1 MKTNK
6 MSAIFSNQHEYD
18 ELLPLTEE
26 RALSTLYFAGKY
38 RLMDFPLSSIANAGI
53 KSVYTLINARKVR
66 SYFDHLGGGKEWG
79 FDKIGSYEYMDF
91 YQRLVERQ
99 KAGKPYY
106 NEVIEFLKK
115 AENPYTVFIG
125 NKMIGN
131 FDLKAVLHYHKL
143 NNNKITGVFKK
154 TTKENTSSADEIFK
168 LDQDGRIAK
177 NIPAAEVADPDSY
190 NLSANVYIADTDW
203 IIEKL
208 EKIQASGEPVNI
220 AHQLAKL
227 AAQEKS
233 VAYEYTGYLRNV
245 YDVKSYYDANMDMLE
260 AKKRDS
266 LLYGSQKIITRVRN
280 EVGTYYCQDSDIKES
295 MVATGCNICGNLH
308 HSVISRL
315 VTVDSNSD
323 ISKSIV
329 MANSHIKEG
338 SRIENAI
345 IDKNVTIGPN
355 VTIKGTANKPVV
367 IKKNSVIT
375 EDIVN
380 K

>member
-26 RALSTLYFAGKY
+26 RTLSTLYFAGKY

-53 KSVYTLINARKVR
+53 KSVYTLISAQKVR

-79 FDKIGSYEYMDF
+79 FDTIGSYEYMDF

-106 NEVIEFLKK
+106 SEVIEFLKK
-115 AENPYTVFIG
+115 GGNPYTVFIG

-154 TTKENTSSADEIFK
+154 TTQENTSPEDEIFK
-168 LDQDGRIAK
+168 LDQEGHVVE
-177 NIPAAEVADPDSY
+177 NIPAAEIKDKTSY

-208 EKIQASGEPVNI
+208 EEIQASNEPVNI

-233 VAYEYTGYLRNV
+233 VAYEYTGYLRNI
-245 YDVKSYYDANMDMLE
+245 YSVKSYYDANMDMLD

-266 LLYGSQKIITRVRN
+266 LLYGSQKIITRIRN
-280 EVGTYYCQDSDIKES
+280 EVGTYYCQDSDVKES
-295 MVATGCNICGNLH
+295 MVATGCNIYGKLY
-308 HSVISRL
+308 HSVLSRL
-315 VTVDSNSD
+315 VTLGDKSEV
-323 ISKSIV
+323 SKSIV
-329 MANSHIKEG
+329 MANSHIEEG
-338 SRIENAI
+338 CKVENAI

-355 VTIKGTANKPVV
+355 VTIKGTVDKPIV

-380 K
+380 E